1 MSFPISA
8 PPLEPPIRGHFY
20 WALKG
25 TLSLGYN
32 SWAIETIEPVASWAR
47 PFYAQRMRAFLAT
60 VVALIFCATAQAF
73 DVCRSVPVYEP
84 CEIEFEMTEAEVGE
98 HPNPYMSVE
107 LRAEF
112 RSPKGGRTKVIPGFW
127 DGGRRFKIRFSP
139 LDEGRWDFRIIS
151 NLPSVARKTGAFE
164 ASAHRTPGFVRIF
177 NTRYFRY
184 DAPESAHFWMGD
196 TCYTL
201 ATIPWRTFQGLIDVR
216 AGQKFNHLR
225 GLVLSDKKNA
235 AELFADPD
243 RIRPEYFQEVDR
255 RVAYMNSKGITYDL
269 ILGDDENQLAVLLP
283 ARRQRERYVRYLVA
297 RYAAMNITWQGVEK
311 YEEYEDGRKFLREV
325 NTYIERLDP
334 YKHPRSTHT
343 VTTSSPL
350 LGDGWMD
357 YVTQR
362 SSDGSFQT
370 VEFAI
375 FPVPFVNAAVAAEA
389 HGARA
394 PGSRHV
400 DSDTMRRRTW
410 NAAVRG
416 QYPTFANS
424 GTYGGEGNQVELRY
438 ADSPA
443 ARQMAHLYKFFEQT
457 RYWDLL
463 PYFRVEGGAA
473 LSLEVYPYRSD
484 TPRGVEY
491 IVYVEKPAPI
501 ELLVP
506 RGKYD
511 VSWFNPLDGSWLD
524 QKEKFK
530 GERFRAAGPPDD
542 AHDWVLYVRR
552 EGKKQSMNRSYVL
565 ESRRPPIK
573 KVETAESETPFEIQL
588 PADAELVVGR
598 AFDFNA
604 TLTKEGRV
612 AKKMQWLWT
621 FEVSGSRLGPRV
633 LGTKQFGRA
642 AIPPKMA
649 RRYPATLQLR
659 LLGVDGNGRVF
670 EAFRAYQLVKERLP
684 D

>member
-1 MSFPISA
+1 
-8 PPLEPPIRGHFY
+8 
-20 WALKG
+20 
-25 TLSLGYN
+25 
-32 SWAIETIEPVASWAR
+32 
-47 PFYAQRMRAFLAT
+47 MRAFLAT
-60 VVALIFCATAQAF
+60 AVALLFCVAAQAF
-73 DVCRSVPVYEP
+73 DACQSVPVYEP
-84 CEIEFEMTEAEVGE
+84 CEIEFEISEAEAGE
-98 HPNPYMSVE
+98 HPNPYLSVE

-112 RSPKGGRTKVIPGFW
+112 RSPKGGRTRVMPGFW

-139 LDEGRWDFRIIS
+139 LDEGHWDFRIIS
-151 NLPSVARKTGAFE
+151 NLPSVSRKTGGFE
-164 ASAHRTPGFVRIF
+164 ASAPRTPGFIRIF

-184 DAPESAHFWMGD
+184 DAPETAHFWMGD
-196 TCYTL
+196 TCYTF
-201 ATIPWRTFQGLIDVR
+201 ATIPWQTFQGLIDVR
-216 AGQKFNHLR
+216 AGQKFNHIR

-235 AELFADPD
+235 ADLLADPD
-243 RIRPEYFQEVDR
+243 RLRPEYFQEVDR

-269 ILGDDENQLAVLLP
+269 ILGDDENQLAALLP
-283 ARRQRERYVRYLVA
+283 GRRQRERYVRYLVA

-311 YEEYEDGRKFLREV
+311 YEEYENGRKFLREI

-357 YVTQR
+357 YVMQR
-362 SSDGSFQT
+362 SSDGNLAT

-375 FPVPFVNAAVAAEA
+375 FPVPFVNAGVALEG
-389 HGARA
+389 HGAGT

-400 DSDTMRRRTW
+400 DSDTLRRRMW
-410 NAAVRG
+410 NAALRG

-424 GTYGGEGNQVELRY
+424 GTYGGEGNRVELRH

-443 ARQMAHLYKFFEQT
+443 ARQMTHLYEFFGQT

-463 PYFRVEGGAA
+463 PYFRVEGGPA

-491 IVYVEKPAPI
+491 IVYVEKPVPI

-506 RGKYD
+506 KGKYD

-542 AHDWVLYVRR
+542 SHDWVLYVRR

-565 ESRRPPIK
+565 ESRRPRIK
-573 KVETAESETPFEIQL
+573 KVETAKSETPFEIQL
-588 PADAELVVGR
+588 PDDAELAVGR
-598 AFDFNA
+598 EFDFNV

-621 FEVSGSRLGPRV
+621 FEVSGSSLGPRV
-633 LGTKQFGRA
+633 LGTTQFGRTR
-642 AIPPKMA
+642 IPPNMA
-649 RRYPATLQLR
+649 RRYPAILQLR
-659 LLGVDGNGRVF
+659 LLGVDGAGRVF
-670 EAFRAYQLVKERLP
+670 EAFRAYRLVKEQPP